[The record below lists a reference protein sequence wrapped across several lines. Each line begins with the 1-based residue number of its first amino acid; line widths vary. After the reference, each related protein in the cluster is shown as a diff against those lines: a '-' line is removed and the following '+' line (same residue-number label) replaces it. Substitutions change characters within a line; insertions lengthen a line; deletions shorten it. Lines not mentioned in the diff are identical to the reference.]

1 MQNETLN
8 IIREKLFY
16 GSADYTKNQ
25 PDLFLP
31 HRFKIL
37 APSQADDF
45 LEKVKESMPGDELLL
60 YVHLPFCFAECLFCN
75 SFPHPVNRETQ
86 DEYLENLLKEIE
98 LVSDRGIFRDKKARG
113 IYFGGGTPTSY
124 PNRDINRI
132 LEKLSSNI
140 VFSDTCSIT
149 SEAHPAT
156 LSETKRIRELRKIGI
171 NRLSIGCQTFDQD
184 ILLRCNR
191 KNTREQ
197 VARVV
202 KDARDA
208 GISINIDMM
217 TGLPGQTLESVNADL
232 SLLAEIRPDS
242 VEYIRH
248 EIVNPLV
255 VTLYKDHPGLI
266 VSNDTLFDMVCRT
279 QEWMSANGY
288 EQNGRF
294 TDDRQWAYRYH
305 WLKEMPI
312 IAFGSRARSY
322 TRTICY
328 DKYEELSS
336 YMNIIRKGGLPIG
349 RYVALTEREQMFRSL
364 LLGLQLG
371 EGIDISRFQSRF
383 GADPRDVF
391 SRLLSELGDFGCLLQ
406 EDGSVRLSKYGAY
419 FVEDVCDYIMDAV
432 LAEESGHLERAPHSE
447 GGTSARL
454 TKPGRSREE

>member
-1 MQNETLN
+1 MGSLMQNEALN
-8 IIREKLFY
+8 IIRKRLFY

-37 APSQADDF
+37 APSQVDGF
-45 LEKVKESMPGDELLL
+45 LEKVKESLAGGELLL

-86 DEYLENLLKEIE
+86 NEYLENLLKEID
-98 LVSDRGIFRDKKARG
+98 LIAGSGVFSGKKARG

-124 PNRDINRI
+124 SNRDINRI
-132 LEKLSSNI
+132 LEKLSSHI
-140 VFSDTCSIT
+140 GFSDPCSIT

-156 LSETKRIRELRKIGI
+156 LSETKRIQELRKIGI
-171 NRLSIGCQTFDQD
+171 NRISIGCQTFDQE
-184 ILLRCNR
+184 ILLQCNR
-191 KNTREQ
+191 KNTPEQ
-197 VARVV
+197 VTRIVR
-202 KDARDA
+202 DAQAA

-217 TGLPGQTLESVNADL
+217 TGLPGQTLESVDADL
-232 SLLAEIRPDS
+232 SLLAQIRPDS

-248 EIVNPLV
+248 EIVNPLIV
-255 VTLYKDHPGLI
+255 KLYKDNPGLI
-266 VSNDTLFDMVCRT
+266 VSNDTLFEMVCRT
-279 QEWMSANGY
+279 QEWMRANGY

-322 TRTICY
+322 TRTLCY

-336 YMNIIRKGGLPIG
+336 YMSIIKKGGLPIG
-349 RYVALTEREQMFRSL
+349 RYVALTEREQMFRAL

-371 EGIDISRFQSRF
+371 EGIAISRFQS
-383 GADPRDVF
+383 
-391 SRLLSELGDFGCLLQ
+391 
-406 EDGSVRLSKYGAY
+406 
-419 FVEDVCDYIMDAV
+419 
-432 LAEESGHLERAPHSE
+432 
-447 GGTSARL
+447 
-454 TKPGRSREE
+454 

>member
-1 MQNETLN
+1 MQNEALN
-8 IIREKLFY
+8 IIRERLFY

-37 APSQADDF
+37 APSQADGF
-45 LEKVKESMPGDELLL
+45 LENVKESMTGGELLL

-75 SFPHPVNRETQ
+75 SFPHPVNREVQ
-86 DEYLENLLKEIE
+86 DEYLECLLKEIE
-98 LVSDRGIFRDKKARG
+98 LVASRGVFAGKKARG
-113 IYFGGGTPTSY
+113 VYFGGGTPTSY
-124 PNRDINRI
+124 SNRDISRI
-132 LEKLSSNI
+132 LERLSSNI
-140 VFSDTCSIT
+140 GFSGACSIT

-156 LSETKRIRELRKIGI
+156 LSETKRIQELRKIGI
-171 NRLSIGCQTFDQD
+171 NRISIGCQTFDRE

-191 KNTREQ
+191 KNTPEQ
-197 VARVV
+197 VTRIVR
-202 KDARDA
+202 DAQAA

-217 TGLPGQTLESVNADL
+217 TGLPGQTLESVEADL
-232 SLLAEIRPDS
+232 ALLAEIRPDS

-248 EIVNPLV
+248 EIVNPLIV
-255 VTLYKDHPGLI
+255 KFYKEHPGLI

-322 TRTICY
+322 TRTLCY

-336 YMNIIRKGGLPIG
+336 YLGIIRKGGLPIG

-371 EGIDISRFQSRF
+371 EGVDISGFQRRF
-383 GADPRDVF
+383 GADPRKVF
-391 SRLLSELGDFGCLLQ
+391 SKLISELGDLGCLLQ
-406 EDGSVRLSKYGAY
+406 EGGSVRLSKYGAY